1 MRSVWL
7 VCAAALL
14 MFMVVAVASAG
25 TSHARTHTHPHVAHA
40 STLERALLAV
50 FASFRATL
58 GRLRECAAAA
68 RVPLHALCCSST
80 RRAPTAT
87 TSLWC
92 TLLLFVRT
100 HTLSHSLSEEQP
112 AETPLMVAIL
122 QDNDARVRELLN
134 TGASPAEKI
143 TGGWTPLHAAS
154 SKGIVDWVRL
164 LIDHGGEVNAKN
176 VDNRTRTCFLSSS
189 LVVVAA
195 LAPGCLLA
203 SAGVH
208 SAARGCPR
216 GPRRYGRGLAVCWCR
231 PQHPGQQGR
240 YAAAC
245 RQCSWY
251 AADKCCSRVRERPRF
266 CIFVLVC

>member
-58 GRLRECAAAA
+58 GRLRECAAAAAA

-176 VDNRTRTCFLSSS
+176 VDNRTRTCCFLSSSS
-189 LVVVAA
+189 LVVALLSRLAA
-195 LAPGCLLA
+195 YLRRLAYTALHEAAQEGRVDTVEVLLSAGADPNIQDNKGDTPLHAA
-203 SAGVH
+203 SALGTPPT
-208 SAARGCPR
+208 SAVRG
-216 GPRRYGRGLAVCWCR
+216 
-231 PQHPGQQGR
+231 
-240 YAAAC
+240 
-245 RQCSWY
+245 
-251 AADKCCSRVRERPRF
+251 
-266 CIFVLVC
+266 